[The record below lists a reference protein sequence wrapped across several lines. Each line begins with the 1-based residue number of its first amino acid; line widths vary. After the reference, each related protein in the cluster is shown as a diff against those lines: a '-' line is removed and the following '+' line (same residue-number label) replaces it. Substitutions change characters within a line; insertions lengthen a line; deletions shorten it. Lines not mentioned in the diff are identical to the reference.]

1 MCPHSH
7 APAHA
12 HVPTISRRHFGL
24 IAGAF
29 ALVPLAARA
38 AEVEALALTCIDY
51 RFVDDGIRFIDGMGL
66 TKNFDQVALAGASLA
81 AISDK
86 FPSSN
91 AAFWDHVNIAKSLHH
106 VKKLIVVDHRDCGAY
121 KVAFGDKFAPNPPE
135 EDAQHKDVMEQLKDQ
150 LSRRHPDLTSEY
162 YLMALDGTAKRL
174 L

>member
-1 MCPHSH
+1 MCLDFHPAVPHL
-7 APAHA
+7 
-12 HVPTISRRHFGL
+12 SRRHFGL

-29 ALVPLAARA
+29 ALLPFGARA

-51 RFVDDGIRFIDGMGL
+51 RVVDDGVHFVDGLGL

-81 AISDK
+81 AVSDK

-91 AAFWDHVNIAKSLHH
+91 KAFWDQLDIAKSLHH
-106 VKKLIVVDHRDCGAY
+106 VKKLVVLDHRDCGAY
-121 KVAFGDKFAPNPPE
+121 KVAFGPDYAPNPPE
-135 EDAQHKDVMEQLKDQ
+135 EDAQHKGVMEKLKVK
-150 LSRRHPDLTSEY
+150 LLALHPDLTSEY

>member
-1 MCPHSH
+1 MCLDLHPAVPHL
-7 APAHA
+7 
-12 HVPTISRRHFGL
+12 SRRHFGL

-29 ALVPLAARA
+29 ALLPFGARA

-51 RFVDDGIRFIDGMGL
+51 RVVDDGVHFVDGLGL

-81 AISDK
+81 AVSDK

-91 AAFWDHVNIAKSLHH
+91 KAFWDQLDIAKSLHH
-106 VKKLIVVDHRDCGAY
+106 VKKLVVLDHRDCGAY
-121 KVAFGDKFAPNPPE
+121 KVAFGPDYAPNPPE
-135 EDAQHKDVMEQLKDQ
+135 EDAQHKGVMEKLKVK
-150 LSRRHPDLTSEY
+150 LLALHPDLTSEY

>member
-1 MCPHSH
+1 MCPHPH
-7 APAHA
+7 ART
-12 HVPTISRRHFGL
+12 PTISRRDFGL

-29 ALVPLAARA
+29 TLLPFAARA

-51 RFVDDGIRFIDGMGL
+51 RLVDDGIRFIDGLGL

-81 AISDK
+81 AVSEA
-86 FPSSN
+86 FPTSN
-91 AAFWDHVNIAKSLHH
+91 AAFWTHVDIAKSLHH
-106 VKKLIVVDHRDCGAY
+106 VKRLVVLDHRDCGAY
-121 KVAFGDKFAPNPPE
+121 KVAFGDRFAPNPPE

-150 LSRRHPDLTSEY
+150 LSRRHPELTSEY